1 MSVLNVF
8 GGPIEAPGVTPAP
21 ATGTGN
27 AEDLTLTAGAAGTGN
42 ANGGDVNLVPTA
54 ASGTGSPGE
63 VVING
68 SAAGFE
74 PIVLFYNPTSVDNV
88 QFVAARAYRVKAITC
103 RPLVGDTGGLAVTVM
118 VKKAASGAAITAG
131 VALLATAFDL
141 EGVDNTNQVGALT
154 ATVADLDIAAGTAI
168 GLDFTGALTDAAGTI
183 TVTLVP
189 V

>member
-1 MSVLNVF
+1 MAVSNVF
-8 GGPIEAPGVTPAP
+8 GGEIIAPGVTPAP

-42 ANGGDVNLVPTA
+42 ANGGNVNLVPTV
-54 ASGTGSPGE
+54 ASGLGSPGE

-74 PIVLFYNPTSVDNV
+74 PIVLTYAATSIDNV
-88 QFVAARAYRVKAITC
+88 QFVAARAFRVKAITC
-103 RPLVGDTGGLAVTVM
+103 RPLVAGSDLGAVSVM
-118 VKKAASGAAITAG
+118 VKKAASGTAITAG
-131 VALLATAFDL
+131 TALLSASFNLKRAA
-141 EGVDNTNQVGALT
+141 NTNQLGALT
-154 ATVADLDIAAGTAI
+154 ATTADLDIAAGVAI
-168 GLDFTGALTDAAGTI
+168 GLDFTGTLTAAVGTI